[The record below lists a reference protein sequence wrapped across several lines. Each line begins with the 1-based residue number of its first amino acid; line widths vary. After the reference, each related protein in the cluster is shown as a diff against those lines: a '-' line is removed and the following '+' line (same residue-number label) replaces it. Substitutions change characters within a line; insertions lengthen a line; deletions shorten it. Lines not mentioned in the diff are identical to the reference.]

1 MLNSLN
7 NFAIFDLFYQNHYQ
21 INTVQKSFNAII
33 LLLSIF
39 CFGQKK
45 VLQTKFSSD
54 KITIDGKINE
64 VAWQN
69 VPFAKDFITFEPDNG
84 NVVDNKKRTEVK
96 ILYDNDAIYIAAVMF
111 DDEPDK
117 ILKEITQRDNIGT
130 SDFFGIF
137 INGFNDGQQDF
148 RFFVTASN
156 GQADS
161 QASDTDGEAFS
172 WDAIWDSKAVVT
184 DEGWV
189 VEIKIPY
196 AALRFSTEPKQT
208 WGLNFFREIRR
219 DRQKYTWNFVDRKIG
234 TFTQQ
239 TGILEGIENIKTP
252 TRLFFIPYSS
262 YYLQANGSQKTKGI
276 LKGGMDVKYGIN
288 DAFTLDAILVP
299 DFGQT
304 LLDQKI
310 LNLGPFEQQFNE
322 NRPFFTEGIDLF
334 SKGDLLY
341 SRRIGGRPTY
351 ELAKNESY
359 TETPSSAVGLVN
371 ALKISGRNKTGLGIG
386 VLNAVTET
394 TVASIFDSAANQTRR
409 QIIEP
414 LANFNV
420 TVFDQ
425 RFNKNSS
432 IYLINTNVI
441 RDGDFR
447 DANVSAIGWNFNTK
461 ANSYSINGNYKHSYI
476 NDKIDKSGLSSEL
489 NFNKTIGKLR
499 YGFGADITTKDF
511 DINDLGIN
519 FLTNFYSLY
528 GNINYRLL
536 NPTKTFNTFN
546 TRLNV
551 YHQFN
556 KETSKVQESS
566 INMNFSASNKSND
579 FYGMNINGSPLETHD
594 YYDPRVEGRYLINPE
609 RIGFGGFFSSNY
621 NRKFAFDTNA
631 NISWSNQ
638 VARNS
643 VNFRIS
649 PRYRFSDQLSMV
661 FSSNYSINQN
671 NKGYVTQ
678 INTDKNTATPNDI
691 ILGNRDITTFS
702 NSVTGKFSINSNMNF
717 NLNLQHYWSFSEN
730 KNFLLLEQNGRFSD
744 YLSPVQ
750 NLNQDFSNFNLDFSF
765 VYWFAPGSQM
775 TILYRNNSSN
785 FSRDVNK
792 DFGRNFSSLL
802 NNEALNHVLS
812 ISFRYFIDFNQAKNW
827 L

>member
-1 MLNSLN
+1 M
-7 NFAIFDLFYQNHYQ
+7 
-21 INTVQKSFNAII
+21 
-33 LLLSIF
+33 
-39 CFGQKK
+39 
-45 VLQTKFSSD
+45 
-54 KITIDGKINE
+54 
-64 VAWQN
+64 
-69 VPFAKDFITFEPDNG
+69 
-84 NVVDNKKRTEVK
+84 
-96 ILYDNDAIYIAAVMF
+96 
-111 DDEPDK
+111 
-117 ILKEITQRDNIGT
+117 
-130 SDFFGIF
+130 
-137 INGFNDGQQDF
+137 
-148 RFFVTASN
+148 
-156 GQADS
+156 
-161 QASDTDGEAFS
+161 
-172 WDAIWDSKAVVT
+172 
-184 DEGWV
+184 
-189 VEIKIPY
+189 
-196 AALRFSTEPKQT
+196 
-208 WGLNFFREIRR
+208 
-219 DRQKYTWNFVDRKIG
+219 
-234 TFTQQ
+234 
-239 TGILEGIENIKTP
+239 
-252 TRLFFIPYSS
+252 
-262 YYLQANGSQKTKGI
+262 
-276 LKGGMDVKYGIN
+276 
-288 DAFTLDAILVP
+288 
-299 DFGQT
+299 
-304 LLDQKI
+304 
-310 LNLGPFEQQFNE
+310 
-322 NRPFFTEGIDLF
+322 
-334 SKGDLLY
+334 
-341 SRRIGGRPTY
+341 
-351 ELAKNESY
+351 
-359 TETPSSAVGLVN
+359 
-371 ALKISGRNKTGLGIG
+371 
-386 VLNAVTET
+386 
-394 TVASIFDSAANQTRR
+394 
-409 QIIEP
+409 
-414 LANFNV
+414 
-420 TVFDQ
+420 
-425 RFNKNSS
+425 
-432 IYLINTNVI
+432 I

-476 NDKIDKSGLSSEL
+476 NDKSDKSGLSSEL